1 MENRKRSWL
10 GLIFTLLLFPA
21 FAQEYG
27 TIKVMNAEIQ
37 QPVDDAIILLQSL
50 NKKSDR
56 KQEIYFT
63 DKNGVATNAY
73 PEKSI
78 AYIQAF
84 GYKTIQDTV
93 IPFLSYTFY
102 LQKLEVDLNE
112 VVVTGQYDI
121 NTSDKS
127 VYNVKVIDEATIQS
141 MAAQDLG
148 DVLSNQLNCRISQDN
163 ILGSSLSING
173 ISGQNV
179 KILIDG
185 VNIIGRE
192 NGNIDLNQINMNNV
206 ERIEIIE
213 GPMSVSY
220 GTDAIGG
227 LINIVTRKSSS
238 YPLEADLNL
247 YYESVGTFNGDA
259 ALLWRK
265 NNNSISLS
273 GGRYF
278 FDGFSEEDTSRF
290 MEWKPKQQYFASV
303 NYNYL
308 GKSMK
313 AGFKSDYLEQKIQ
326 NNGNPVLTPYQAYA
340 FDDYYLTNRWNNAL
354 TNEWRFKN
362 NGKLQL
368 TNAYSYYKHI
378 RNTYRMDL
386 VTLEQSLLTGE
397 ETQDTA
403 VFASWALRGTYSNN
417 LPIRKLN
424 YQAGYDINLE
434 NGKGA
439 KLLSGQQHI
448 NDYALFG
455 SLEYQLFK
463 DFYVR
468 PGLRFSYNTRYGA
481 PVTPSL
487 NLKYDF
493 LANYSV
499 RASYAHGFR
508 APTLKELDLYF
519 VDVNHNVLGNNNLE
533 AETSDNFAVSFT
545 AANQAGAF
553 KLKTEVS
560 AFYNDIHNI
569 ITLALLEPSSQLYTY
584 VNIDRYRTTG
594 GTFSASLKSTHI
606 FFTTGFSLT
615 GLFNS
620 LSDSFDID
628 KFSLTP
634 EFQNNFVVTFPKAG
648 FEGAVYLKNTG
659 TTPGFNVD
667 EDGAVYQTFIEPYT
681 IIDLSL
687 TKYIL
692 KKHMSFSAGVKNL
705 LNVVNI
711 ESNGLGGS
719 IHSSG
724 GESIPYSVGR
734 FVFASVR
741 LKLYKE

>member
-1 MENRKRSWL
+1 M
-10 GLIFTLLLFPA
+10 IFTLLLYPA
-21 FAQEYG
+21 LAQEYG
-27 TIKVMNAEIQ
+27 TIKVMNVETQ
-37 QPVDDAIILLQSL
+37 QPVDDAIIILQSL
-50 NKKSDR
+50 SKKPDK
-56 KQEIYFT
+56 KQQICFT
-63 DKNGVATNAY
+63 NKNGEAINTY
-73 PEKSI
+73 PEKAI
-78 AYIQAF
+78 VYIQLF
-84 GYKTIQDTV
+84 GYQTVQDTV
-93 IPFLSYTFY
+93 LPGISYSFY
-102 LQKLEVDLNE
+102 LQKLAVDLNE

-127 VYNVKVIDEATIQS
+127 VYNVKVIDEAAIQS

-148 DVLSNQLNCRISQDN
+148 DVLSNQLNCRLSQDN
-163 ILGSSLSING
+163 ILGSSVSING

-185 VNIIGRE
+185 VNVIGRE

-247 YYESVGTFNGDA
+247 YYESVGTYNGDV

-273 GGRYF
+273 GGRDF
-278 FDGFSEEDTSRF
+278 FDGFSQADTSRF
-290 MEWKPKQQYFASV
+290 MEWKPKEQYFASF

-313 AGFKSDYLEQKIQ
+313 AGFKSDYLDQKIQ
-326 NNGNPVLTPYQAYA
+326 NKGNPVLTPYQAYA
-340 FDDYYLTNRWNNAL
+340 FDDYYLTRRWNNAL
-354 TNEWRFKN
+354 TNEWRLKN

-368 TNAYSYYKHI
+368 TNAYSYYRHI

-403 VFASWALRGTYSNN
+403 VFTSWSLRGTYSNS
-417 LPIRKLN
+417 LPVRKLN

-434 NGKGA
+434 KGKGA
-439 KLLSGQQHI
+439 KLLDGQQQI

-455 SLEYQLFK
+455 SLEYQVFK

-493 LANYSV
+493 RTNYSV

-519 VDVNHNVLGNNNLE
+519 VDVNHNVIGNNNLL

-545 AANQAGAF
+545 AGNQAGVF
-553 KLKTEVS
+553 KLKTEIS

-569 ITLALLEPSSQLYTY
+569 ITLALLEPATQLYTY

-594 GTFSASLKSTHI
+594 GTFSASLKSTH
-606 FFTTGFSLT
+606 FSFTTGFSLT

-628 KFSLTP
+628 KFSMTP

-648 FEGAVYLKNTG
+648 LEGAVYLKNTG
-659 TTPGFNVD
+659 TTPGFSVD
-667 EDGAVYQTFIEPYT
+667 ADGAVYQTFIEPYT

-687 TKYIL
+687 TKYVM
-692 KKHMSFSAGVKNL
+692 KKHVAFSLGVKNL
-705 LNVVNI
+705 LNVVDI
-711 ESNGLGGS
+711 QSNALGGS

-734 FVFASVR
+734 FVFGSVR

>member
-1 MENRKRSWL
+1 MKNRKGSWL
-10 GLIFTLLLFPA
+10 ALFFTLLLFPA

-27 TIKVMNAEIQ
+27 TIKVMNVETQ
-37 QPVDDAIILLQSL
+37 QPIDDAIIILQSL
-50 NKKSDR
+50 SKKPDK
-56 KQEIYFT
+56 KQLIIFT
-63 DKNGVATNAY
+63 NKNGEAINTY
-73 PEKSI
+73 PEKAI
-78 AYIQAF
+78 VYIQLF
-84 GYKTIQDTV
+84 GYQTFQDT
-93 IPFLSYTFY
+93 ILPGISYSFY
-102 LQKLEVDLNE
+102 LQKLTVDLNE

-127 VYNVKVIDEATIQS
+127 VYSVKVIDGAAIQS

-148 DVLSNQLNCRISQDN
+148 DVLSNQLNCRLSQDN
-163 ILGSSLSING
+163 ILGSSVSING

-185 VNIIGRE
+185 VNVIGRE

-247 YYESVGTFNGDA
+247 YYESVGTYNGDA

-265 NNNSISLS
+265 NNNSISLT
-273 GGRYF
+273 GGRDF
-278 FDGFSEEDTSRF
+278 FDGFSQADTSRF
-290 MEWKPKQQYFASV
+290 MEWKPKEQYFASF

-313 AGFKSDYLEQKIQ
+313 AGFKSDYLDQKIQ
-326 NNGNPVLTPYQAYA
+326 NKGNPVLTPYQAYA
-340 FDDYYLTNRWNNAL
+340 FDDYYLTRRWNNAL
-354 TNEWRFKN
+354 TNEWRLKN
-362 NGKLQL
+362 NAKLQL
-368 TNAYSYYKHI
+368 TNAYSYYRHI

-403 VFASWALRGTYSNN
+403 VFTSWSLRGTYSNS
-417 LPIRKLN
+417 LPVRKLN

-434 NGKGA
+434 KGKGA
-439 KLLSGQQHI
+439 KLLDGQQQI

-455 SLEYQLFK
+455 SLEYQVFK

-493 LANYSV
+493 RANYSV

-519 VDVNHNVLGNNNLE
+519 VDVNHNVLGNNNLL

-545 AANQAGAF
+545 AGNQAGVF

-569 ITLALLEPSSQLYTY
+569 ITLALLEPATQLYTY

-594 GTFSASLKSTHI
+594 GTFSASLKSTH
-606 FFTTGFSLT
+606 FSFTTGFSLT

-628 KFSLTP
+628 KFSMTP

-648 FEGAVYLKNTG
+648 LEGAFYLKNTG
-659 TTPGFNVD
+659 TTPGFNID
-667 EDGAVYQTFIEPYT
+667 ADGAVYQTFIEPYT

-687 TKYIL
+687 TKYVM
-692 KKHMSFSAGVKNL
+692 KKHMAFSLGVKNL
-705 LNVVNI
+705 LNVVDI
-711 ESNGLGGS
+711 QSNSLGGS

-734 FVFASVR
+734 FVFGSVR